1 MALKLK
7 LKTRT
12 NQPVETGELEE
23 ELEKELGKKVNKI
36 EVTNIEQMSDEQLD
50 ALKVGDVVQKI
61 TGEQKHNYI
70 VTYKEEKHGI
80 CLSYFACGYL
90 ETVSYDYVGG
100 HWVFN
105 SKDVCETQEKLVSGT
120 NIKTINGTSVL
131 GSGNIAIQG
140 GTQLYKHEFRLDLFD
155 PREEVFSDTVY
166 VICHVISKKSTA
178 FVRSDFDSELID
190 WNFIS
195 IKGNEWT
202 VIGEEEGDVDIT
214 GSVLNIEQ
222 GDQGAF
228 SPCVIALVIAGYNG
242 MRSEYYG
249 INGTLTDA
257 VAPL

>member
-1 MALKLK
+1 ME

-23 ELEKELGKKVNKI
+23 ELGKKVAKI

-61 TGEQKHNYI
+61 TGNMKHCYI

-90 ETVSYDYVGG
+90 ETISYDYTDS

-131 GSGNIAIQG
+131 GSGDIEIPGGG
-140 GTQLYKHEFRLDLFD
+140 GTKLYKHTITGTGLVDGNDHPEVDIPFDYKCEIVTLTQEQLNLDSDLISIPLFYISGFYQVTT
-155 PREEVFSDTVY
+155 EEQELTRRFNFSDNDYCIIRDSIQDLAIYSTHGSN
-166 VICHVISKKSTA
+166 CVISTS
-178 FVRSDFDSELID
+178 
-190 WNFIS
+190 N
-195 IKGNEWT
+195 
-202 VIGEEEGDVDIT
+202 DVVT
-214 GSVLNIEQ
+214 
-222 GDQGAF
+222 
-228 SPCVIALVIAGYNG
+228 
-242 MRSEYYG
+242 
-249 INGTLTDA
+249 
-257 VAPL
+257 PL